1 MAIRAKKEWGL
12 WFLAPHHS
20 QLVASLH
27 PSYMAAELIVCL
39 ALWMIKLL
47 WATGWEGQTRLAS
60 IYMQGAFPSLPR
72 RLEICFF
79 HYLLDDHRHLNRIN
93 QIVTVIQPYSGIQ
106 RANAQLIIHSFCLE
120 TESARAARFRSCV
133 INVLC
138 CRGRAAACLKEE
150 NGNRDREGVCERSGK
165 TAELTRSRD
174 SLKVKARAADDMK
187 QKMRESQEKQSRSL
201 SPCSFSHV
209 TFRKLSCF
217 ERNVCLSSLFVLLNA
232 PPVIKRIKQLRWVH
246 FQEMSSGKG
255 SPCVHSSDDATLP
268 DNVCMETAKQT
279 HPRQSC
285 STLNPP
291 CNTCRSLSAC
301 ITDLDRSEAMC
312 SCACVIIPDH
322 HSVQHLHVV
331 TSNGLD
337 VKLHYLAL
345 FFPFCQADHFSLP
358 LVPPSSANGGQ
369 EKWSYG
375 LLMNGDSS
383 PPAYTVYNR
392 AQTLT
397 QVAACATIHC
407 VMTAM
412 F

>member
-72 RLEICFF
+72 LPRRLEICFF

-106 RANAQLIIHSFCLE
+106 KANAQLIIHSFCLE

-187 QKMRESQEKQSRSL
+187 QKMRESQEKPSRSL

-217 ERNVCLSSLFVLLNA
+217 ERNVCLSSLFVLLSA
-232 PPVIKRIKQLRWVH
+232 PPVIKRIKYIFRKWAV
-246 FQEMSSGKG
+246 GKG
-255 SPCVHSSDDATLP
+255 
-268 DNVCMETAKQT
+268 
-279 HPRQSC
+279 
-285 STLNPP
+285 
-291 CNTCRSLSAC
+291 
-301 ITDLDRSEAMC
+301 
-312 SCACVIIPDH
+312 
-322 HSVQHLHVV
+322 LHVC
-331 TSNGLD
+331 T
-337 VKLHYLAL
+337 
-345 FFPFCQADHFSLP
+345 
-358 LVPPSSANGGQ
+358 
-369 EKWSYG
+369 
-375 LLMNGDSS
+375 
-383 PPAYTVYNR
+383 
-392 AQTLT
+392 AQTMPRFQIT
-397 QVAACATIHC
+397 SAWRQRSKRTHGRAAAL
-407 VMTAM
+407 
-412 F
+412 